1 MLERLHIENIAIIR
15 VLDVDLSQGFSVFTG
30 ETGAGKSIII
40 DSIGLLLGSKG
51 DRTLIRNGE
60 RSALVSGTFSRL
72 SAQVRQ
78 FLASAELLTEEEIAE
93 EDTIV
98 LQRTLILDGRS
109 SVRCCGKPITLYLSV
124 GYALYSEFHD
134 MEELTKLRSEKD
146 AEIAELRSRLQASQV
161 DAKLAVQTAVQ
172 EKDSRIAAL

>member
-98 LQRTLILDGRS
+98 LQRTLTLDGRS
-109 SVRCCGKPITLYLSV
+109 SVRCFFSWSFLK
-124 GYALYSEFHD
+124 
-134 MEELTKLRSEKD
+134 
-146 AEIAELRSRLQASQV
+146 
-161 DAKLAVQTAVQ
+161 
-172 EKDSRIAAL
+172 